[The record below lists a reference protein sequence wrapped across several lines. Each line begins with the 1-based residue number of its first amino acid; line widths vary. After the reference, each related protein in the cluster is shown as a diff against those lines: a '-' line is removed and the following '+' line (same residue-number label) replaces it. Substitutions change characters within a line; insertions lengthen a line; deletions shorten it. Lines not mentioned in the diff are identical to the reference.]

1 MKPWEVE
8 GISTDDKYDIEEYA
22 DMMKAFTQAAT
33 EGNLEQVKTCTCVEI
48 EKVLF
53 GQVEYGLSIGAEINS
68 LGERWTGWTALHHA
82 ADAGH
87 GHVVTF
93 LLERGADKDRIV
105 LDYSNY
111 TALHLAV
118 TKRHANVVKILLDAG
133 ADTEMFTAT
142 GERKLSEQ
150 ATTPDDALDINLI
163 KIIY

>member
-33 EGNLEQVKTCTCVEI
+33 EGNLEQVKTYTRDEI
-48 EKVLF
+48 VKVFL

-93 LLERGADKDRIV
+93 LLEQGADKDRIV

-118 TKRHANVVKILLDAG
+118 TKRHVTVVKILLDAG

-142 GERKLSEQ
+142 GIRRV
-150 ATTPDDALDINLI
+150 T
-163 KIIY
+163 